1 MMRVSGPACSRPA
14 LGCKSAGAA
23 AGPRAV
29 RRIRRDLIVL
39 AVSLVV
45 FTVCAVIAANG
56 RVGPAE
62 RAVFHAIN
70 GLPGW
75 LYQPMLAA
83 QYPGVLAMPL
93 VVAADAL
100 VWRRWRVAA
109 ALVLVVACKLA
120 LEQVAKLLVHR
131 QRPGRRCLMRSCVG
145 CRMAG

>member
-1 MMRVSGPACSRPA
+1 
-14 LGCKSAGAA
+14 L
-23 AGPRAV
+23 

-39 AVSLVV
+39 AVSLAV
-45 FTVCAVIAANG
+45 FTVCAVIAADG

-83 QYPGVLAMPL
+83 HYPGVLAMPL
-93 VVAADAL
+93 VVAAGAL
-100 VWRRWRVAA
+100 VWRRWQLAA

-120 LEQVAKLLVHR
+120 LEQVA
-131 QRPGRRCLMRSCVG
+131 QA
-145 CRMAG
+145 AGASAAARDDGA